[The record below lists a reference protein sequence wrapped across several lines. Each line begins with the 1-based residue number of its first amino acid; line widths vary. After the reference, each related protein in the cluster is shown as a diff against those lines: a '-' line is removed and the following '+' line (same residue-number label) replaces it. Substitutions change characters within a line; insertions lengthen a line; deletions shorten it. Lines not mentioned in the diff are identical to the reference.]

1 MGTESLLDRINRMDR
16 IESQTP
22 KQQKSMIFAILFSS
36 KYFIFFIL
44 FLFLFAPTVHSEE
57 LGLKVPPGFRVT
69 LFSDETLANDIYAM
83 TLDAQGRVVVTSR
96 GYVKTL
102 HDTNGDGKADRATV
116 FATTESGGMGLCFD
130 GNDLL
135 FCGDGWLS
143 RYRDADG
150 DGRADGPPERLI
162 PLAFAEH
169 GGHAMR
175 KGPDGFWYV
184 IGGNDSKIGRAHAST
199 QDSPIRDPEAGA
211 LLRLNPDGRDCA
223 VIAQGFRNPYDFDFD
238 PAGDLFTYDSDVE
251 RDAFLPWYSPTRIY
265 HVGYA
270 GHHGWRLTG
279 FTRSWARRGDY
290 LDTVDILWPVGR
302 GSPTGVVCYRH
313 DQFPEHFRGG
323 VFALDWTFGKV
334 FFLPLTRERSSYKT
348 TAEIFLEPTGTHGFA
363 PTDAV
368 VTPDGSLLISI
379 GGRRTRGAVYR
390 VEYIGE
396 GRSTPASASLTGRDA
411 VLRAAQPLDAWSRA
425 RWVPEARKL
434 GPGPFLSAI
443 LDSTRDAAER
453 VRAVEVVTELF
464 GGLPADVARLA
475 TRLSA
480 EGGKG
485 APQVRARVAW
495 SLGRV
500 PCPEFGTIVPL
511 LTQDPFDRVR
521 LAALEALADRAGL
534 CDPDALRRIAL
545 ESLGDPDKRIRQAAA
560 RLAAG
565 LPDQAWSALQNDLRR
580 AAPQARLTG
589 ALAMIWRHPEIA
601 FHTDA
606 IETALAVFNATPE
619 PELRL
624 QAVRLIVL
632 GLGDWHLN
640 APAIEVDTAY
650 SVAQPLDTPERAAL
664 ADRIRRTVRSAFPSE
679 DPRLDDEAGRLLAML
694 ESDDPLLPSQVASF
708 WTEKSDPTRDFHFLV
723 VFSRLKA
730 SRDERLTE
738 LTARA
743 VLALD
748 GKLQGQEH
756 RTKQSWNDRLTE
768 VVSRLLDRDP
778 RLAEALLR
786 DPRFATPGHVALAL
800 CFKNEARAKAARLF
814 LKAEQTDPDFAWSG
828 PLVALVTGLPDEEVR
843 PALRA
848 QWSNFGLRDAIVL
861 RLAASPMPDPAD
873 RERFLSGLESE
884 QPQTIRAALSALERL
899 PRDPSAEH
907 MVPALR
913 LLRRLLLEPREAAL
927 RARVVALIARET
939 GESFSIPEQGT
950 DSPALRRV
958 YRPVF
963 ERFEQAHPEL
973 ASALTGSGEDDLAAW
988 AARLKSVDWS
998 QGDARR
1004 GAVLFES
1011 RACQTCHAGSRALG
1025 PDLTGV
1031 TNRFSR
1037 EDLFTAIVAP
1047 SLDVSPL
1054 YRTTLV
1060 ETRDGQIFSGMVAF
1074 ESADGLILQTSANVT
1089 VRVGTLD
1096 IVSRQPGTRSLMP
1109 SGLLKDLTPGD
1120 LADLYRYLQTLTPQ
1134 TGAGTSG
1141 R

>member
-1 MGTESLLDRINRMDR
+1 MGTESLLDGMIRMDR
-16 IESQTP
+16 MARSVHRQRT
-22 KQQKSMIFAILFSS
+22 SILTVTFMQSRN
-36 KYFIFFIL
+36 IVL
-44 FLFLFAPTVHSEE
+44 FVIWWSLFALGGRADDV
-57 LGLKVPPGFRVT
+57 GLKVPPGFRVT

-102 HDTNGDGKADRATV
+102 HDTKGEGKADRATL
-116 FATTESGGMGLCFD
+116 FATTETGGMGLCFD

-143 RYRDADG
+143 RYRDADA

-175 KGPDGFWYV
+175 QGPDGFWYV
-184 IGGNDSKIGRAHAST
+184 IGGNDSKIGRAHAAA
-199 QDSPIRDPEAGA
+199 QASPIRDPEAGA
-211 LLRLNPDGRDCA
+211 LLRLNPEGRDCE
-223 VIAQGFRNPYDFDFD
+223 VIAHGFRNPYDFDFNA
-238 PAGDLFTYDSDVE
+238 AGDVFTYDSDVE

-270 GHHGWRLTG
+270 GHHGWRVTG
-279 FTRSWARRGDY
+279 YMRSWARRDFY

-313 DQFPEHFRGG
+313 DRFPEHYRGG

-334 FFLPLTRERSSYKT
+334 YFIPLQRDRNSYR
-348 TAEIFLEPTGTHGFA
+348 TAAEVFLEPTGTHGFA

-368 VTPDGSLLISI
+368 VAPDGALLISI

-390 VEYIGE
+390 VEYVGE
-396 GRSTPASASLTGRDA
+396 GRPEPAPEPVSWTGRDA
-411 VLRAAQPLDAWSRA
+411 VLRAPQPLDAWSRA

-434 GPGPFLSAI
+434 GPGPFHSAI
-443 LDSTRDAAER
+443 LDPTLDVAAR

-464 GGLPADVARLA
+464 GGVPADVARIA
-475 TRLSA
+475 TSLNA
-480 EGGKG
+480 GGGKG
-485 APQVRARVAW
+485 VSQVRARVAW

-500 PCPEFGTIVPL
+500 PGLAFDSMVPL

-534 CDPDALRRIAL
+534 CDPGKLRQVAR
-545 ESLGDPDKRIRQAAA
+545 ESLGNPDRRIRQAAA

-565 LPDQAWSALQNDLRR
+565 LPDPAWSGLQADLKR
-580 AAPQARLTG
+580 AEPQSRLTA
-589 ALAMIWRHPEIA
+589 ALATIWRHPEVPV
-601 FHTDA
+601 HTAA
-606 IETALAVFNATPE
+606 IETALAAFAATPD

-640 APAIEVDTAY
+640 DPAVEVDTAY

-664 ADRIRRTVRSAFPSE
+664 AHRIHQAVRPSFPSAH
-679 DPRLDDEAGRLLAML
+679 PRLDDETARLLAML
-694 ESDDPLLPSQVASF
+694 ESDDSLLPHQVSSF
-708 WTEKSDPTRDFHFLV
+708 WTDASDPTRDFHYLV
-723 VFSRLKA
+723 VFSRLRA
-730 SRDERLTE
+730 PRDERLTDP
-738 LTARA
+738 TARV

-748 GKLQGQEH
+748 RKLQGQEY
-756 RTKQSWNDRLTE
+756 RTKQTWNDRLTE
-768 VVSRLLDRDP
+768 VVTRLLDRDP
-778 RLAEALLR
+778 RLAEALLHHAG
-786 DPRFATPGHVALAL
+786 FATPGHVALAL
-800 CFKNEARAKAARLF
+800 CLQGEARAKAARLF
-814 LKAEQTDPDFAWSG
+814 LNAAQTDPDFAWSG
-828 PLVALVTGLPDEEVR
+828 PLVALIAGLPDDEVR

-848 QWSNFGLRDAIVL
+848 RWSNFGLRDAIVL
-861 RLAASPMPDPAD
+861 RLAASPESDPAD
-873 RERFLSGLESE
+873 RDKFLTGLESE

-907 MVPALR
+907 LLPALR
-913 LLRRLLLEPREAAL
+913 LLRRLMLEPKEAAL
-927 RARVVALIARET
+927 RARLVALIARQT
-939 GESFSIPEQGT
+939 GEALSIQEEGT
-950 DSPALRRV
+950 DPAALRRA
-958 YRPVF
+958 YRPIF
-963 ERFEQAHPEL
+963 ERIEQSHPEL
-973 ASALTGSGEDDLAAW
+973 ASAMNGRGEDDLAAW
-988 AARLKSVDWS
+988 AARLKSVDWDR
-998 QGDARR
+998 GDARR
-1004 GAVLFES
+1004 GATLFEL
-1011 RACQTCHAGSRALG
+1011 RACQSCHAGSRALG

-1031 TNRFSR
+1031 TSRFSR

-1047 SLDVSPL
+1047 NLDVAPA

-1060 ETRDGQIFSGMVAF
+1060 ETNDGKVFSGMVAF

-1089 VRVGTLD
+1089 VRVATPD
-1096 IVSRQPGTRSLMP
+1096 IASRQPGTGSLMP
-1109 SGLLKDLTPGD
+1109 TGMLKDLTPGD
-1120 LADLYRYLQTLTPQ
+1120 LADLYRYLQTLTPHSQ
-1134 TGAGTSG
+1134 A